1 MVMHIAMRLNG
12 LTDFCAIR
20 CHVTNIHMCPF
31 RTFEKGLDCGRRD
44 PFKEL
49 LHMLDL
55 ISQQCFNFG
64 NRDQVNIPMPVDQI
78 LYSQLL

>member
-1 MVMHIAMRLNG
+1 MVMHIAMRLNE
-12 LTDFCAIR
+12 LTDFCVIR
-20 CHVTNIHMCPF
+20 CHVTKIDMCPF
-31 RTFEKGLDCGRRD
+31 RTFEKGLDCGRCD

-55 ISQQCFNFG
+55 ISQHCFNVG